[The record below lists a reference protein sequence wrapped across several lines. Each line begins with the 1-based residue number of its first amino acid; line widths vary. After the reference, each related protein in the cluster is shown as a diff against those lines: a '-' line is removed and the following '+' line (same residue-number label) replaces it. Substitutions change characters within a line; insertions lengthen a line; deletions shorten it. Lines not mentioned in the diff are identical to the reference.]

1 MFIQVLR
8 GKAGDPAA
16 ARRQMERWMRDLRPG
31 AKGFLGSTAGVTTA
45 GEMIALAR
53 FESPELARANS
64 ERPEQGAWWEEMA
77 KTFSGAVTF
86 SDSSDVDILL
96 GGGSNEAGFVQI
108 MMGKAADKARG
119 RALLPEIERAVKSSR
134 PDVLGAVLAW
144 HDDGTFT
151 EAVYFRSEADAR
163 KAEQDDTPEALVEVQ
178 TAMPITEF
186 LDLSEPWLW

>member
-8 GKAGDPAA
+8 GKAGDSAA
-16 ARRQMERWMRDLRPG
+16 ARRQMDRWMKELRPG
-31 AKGFLGSTAGVTTA
+31 AKGFLGTTAGVTTA
-45 GEMIALAR
+45 DEMIALAR
-53 FESPELARANS
+53 FESPEQARANS
-64 ERPEQGAWWEEMA
+64 DRPEQGAWWEEMA

-86 SDSSDVDILL
+86 SDSSDVDVLL

-108 MMGKAADKARG
+108 MKGKAADKARA
-119 RALLPEIERAVKSSR
+119 RTLLPEIERMVKTSR

-151 EAVYFRSEADAR
+151 EAVYFKSEADAR
-163 KAEQDDTPEALVEVQ
+163 QAEQDDTPEVLVEVQ
-178 TAMPITEF
+178 AAMPVTEF